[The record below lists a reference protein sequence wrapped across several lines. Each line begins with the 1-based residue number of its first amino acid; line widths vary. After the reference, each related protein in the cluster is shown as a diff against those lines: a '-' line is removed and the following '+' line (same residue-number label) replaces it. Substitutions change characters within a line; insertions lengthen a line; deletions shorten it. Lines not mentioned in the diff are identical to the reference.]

1 MKKLER
7 RSSRSRAVTPAVRR
21 AHLKALGALALAA
34 ALPARAADAYP
45 SKTVRL
51 VIPFAAGSATDS
63 AGRLVAQELSTR
75 LGQQVIVDNRAGA
88 FGQIAAELVARSAPD
103 GYTVF
108 MTTNT
113 THSANPHLFRQ
124 LNYDPVKD
132 FEPIARLG
140 LLPFMVVATNDLPV
154 KNIQEFVAYARANP
168 GRVNVGIAGSGSS
181 QHFAAAL
188 FEHQAQVQFTHIVYR
203 GGAPAMTDLV
213 AGRVDIVFSP
223 IVETVQQVRA
233 GQVKALG
240 ISRPQ
245 RSPEFPDVPAIA
257 EVVPGYQFASWLGAF
272 APAGTPPAAVLRIS
286 RALAAGLRDPQIRE
300 RVVSLGYEPVGST
313 PEEFATFFAAEMPR
327 VAELVRLSGARVE

>member
-1 MKKLER
+1 MKR
-7 RSSRSRAVTPAVRR
+7 RGLLPALAALPVLPQAAAAQTTEWTPDRPIRLIVGFAAGGSTDTTGRLMGQALTAAFGTPAVVENRV
-21 AHLKALGALALAA
+21 G
-34 ALPARAADAYP
+34 
-45 SKTVRL
+45 
-51 VIPFAAGSATDS
+51 AAGNIAT
-63 AGRLVAQELSTR
+63 EY
-75 LGQQVIVDNRAGA
+75 
-88 FGQIAAELVARSAPD
+88 VARSAPD
-103 GYTVF
+103 GYTLVVASMGSQAVNAAIYRNLSF
-108 MTTNT
+108 
-113 THSANPHLFRQ
+113 
-124 LNYDPVKD
+124 DPVRD
-132 FEPIARLG
+132 FVPVSLFVTSSNMLVAHPSVPARNL
-140 LLPFMVVATNDLPV
+140 A
-154 KNIQEFVAYARANP
+154 EFVAYARANP

-272 APAGTPPAAVLRIS
+272 APAGTPPAAVSRLS